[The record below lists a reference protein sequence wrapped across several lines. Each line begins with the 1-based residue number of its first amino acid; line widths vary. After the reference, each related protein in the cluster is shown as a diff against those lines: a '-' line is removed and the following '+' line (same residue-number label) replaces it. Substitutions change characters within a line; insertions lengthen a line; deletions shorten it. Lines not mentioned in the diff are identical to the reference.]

1 MGVPVIVHVMVT
13 ALVVLS
19 ASAPSGRDR
28 KTGTTSK
35 PAATA
40 PRPSAAESSSTP
52 PPGETARSA
61 EARASD
67 TKAARTVKPG
77 GLPPLDIGVALGPAL
92 PLGRA
97 AAAAPGG
104 GRPLWGRLVASG
116 TQPLTRLGPA
126 ELAVGLGLGLQR
138 YALAGTS
145 GTVSLGI
152 DFFPAGRA
160 TFRLLDDLS
169 AYGELGLGVVFYNTT
184 YQVPFTGYQSI
195 GSSGSGL
202 RLGGGLSYALD
213 DKLSIVF
220 EPIGL
225 LVATV
230 TTSVTVQGQT
240 FTATATGSQW
250 SVLLGATYR
259 L

>member
-1 MGVPVIVHVMVT
+1 MIVHAMVA

-19 ASAPSGRDR
+19 ASAPSGRAR
-28 KTGTTSK
+28 KPGTTSK
-35 PAATA
+35 PAVTEPQPPATEAA
-40 PRPSAAESSSTP
+40 PSP
-52 PPGETARSA
+52 PPGETSRPASSA
-61 EARASD
+61 EPRASEA
-67 TKAARTVKPG
+67 KAAPAVKPG
-77 GLPPLDIGVALGPAL
+77 GLPPLDVGVTLGPAI
-92 PLGRA
+92 PLGRSV
-97 AAAAPGG
+97 AAPGG
-104 GRPLWGRLVASG
+104 GRPIWGRLVASG
-116 TQPLTRLGPA
+116 TLPLTRVGPA
-126 ELAVGLGLGLQR
+126 ELAVGLGLGFQR

-145 GTVSLGI
+145 GTVGLGI

-160 TFRLLDDLS
+160 TFRLLDNLS

-202 RLGGGLSYALD
+202 RLGGGLSYALG

-230 TTSVTVQGQT
+230 TTSVTAGGQT
-240 FTATATGSQW
+240 FTATGTGSQW
-250 SVLLGATYR
+250 SFLLGATYR